1 MSIIEYEEDKQMT
14 NMIEKSIQWKLV
26 VEGLEGLSN
35 ADRLFTISRIAELI
49 EVFEETE
56 GSFTI
61 VEDEE

>member
-1 MSIIEYEEDKQMT
+1 MIDKSVRW
-14 NMIEKSIQWKLV
+14 NLV
-26 VEGLEGLSN
+26 VEGLEDLSSS
-35 ADRLFTISRIAELI
+35 DRVFAISKIAESI